1 MKLYLSSYKVGDEP
15 EKLTALF
22 SNNKNVGYIPNA
34 LDFTKANVER
44 RKDHI
49 EKDMESLKQAGLQPI
64 LLDLKEYFENREGLK
79 MKFSELG
86 GLFISGGNVFVLRQA
101 MKLSGLDSIL
111 VNGEVP
117 EEFVY
122 AGYSAAGC
130 VLSPTLK
137 SYSIVDDATD
147 HPYEE
152 QHETIWEGLGL
163 IDFAFMPHYDSD
175 HDESDDI
182 QKEVAYCK
190 EHGIPY
196 KTLRDG
202 EVLIIENGEK
212 DL

>member
-15 EKLTALF
+15 EKLTILF
-22 SNNKNVGYIPNA
+22 SDNKSVGYVPNA
-34 LDFTKANVER
+34 LDFTKADAER
-44 RKDHI
+44 RMIHV
-49 EKDMESLKQAGLQPI
+49 EKDMQSLEQIGLHPV
-64 LLDLKEYFENREGLK
+64 LLDLKEYFLK
-79 MKFSELG
+79 KETLKTRLSELG
-86 GLFISGGNVFVLRQA
+86 GLFISGGNTFVLRQA

-111 VNGEVP
+111 TNSEVP
-117 EEFVY
+117 EKFVY

-152 QHETIWEGLGL
+152 QRETIWEGLGL
-163 IDFAFMPHYDSD
+163 IDFAFMPHHNSD
-175 HDESDDI
+175 HQESDNI
-182 QKEVAYCK
+182 QKEVAYCE

-202 EVLIIENGEK
+202 EAIVI
-212 DL
+212 